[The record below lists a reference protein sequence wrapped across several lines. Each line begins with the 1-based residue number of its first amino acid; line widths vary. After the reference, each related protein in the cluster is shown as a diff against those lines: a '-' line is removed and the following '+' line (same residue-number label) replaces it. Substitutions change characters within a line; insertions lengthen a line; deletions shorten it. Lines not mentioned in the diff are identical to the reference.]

1 MILTWQKSPLQDRR
15 TLMFQDSKTFVDM
28 PMKFAE
34 ETVLEHFM
42 NLPDHKKAT
51 LQDFLAE
58 NFDPEG
64 TELERVDPE
73 DWVER
78 PEFIDA
84 VSDERFQQLALKMNE
99 IWKHLTRKISKNETE
114 IEAKSSLI
122 FLERPFVVPGGR

>member
-1 MILTWQKSPLQDRR
+1 
-15 TLMFQDSKTFVDM
+15 M

-42 NLPDHKKAT
+42 NLPDHKKST
-51 LQDFLAE
+51 LEDFLAE

-64 TELERVDPE
+64 TELESVDPE

-84 VSDERFQQLALKMNE
+84 VVDERFQQLALKMNG